1 MIVLRKNPKT
11 TTKDQPMKLVYKIV
25 PPEFLTSL
33 PDGIKYVQKQGQDF
47 LVVEQL
53 FCPDGHSLMADHVRL
68 HGEPSICLEAT
79 IGNQHGRIF
88 VDAFWGGHDKLYSFI
103 PTDAERHSL
112 TRARCPHCGISL
124 MTDRICP
131 LERCGSPQAIALL
144 LPGGVN
150 RILVCARLG
159 CPDHELVIQQ
169 MPEKISRKLRSINY
183 FGKYH
188 DDMFRGI

>member
-1 MIVLRKNPKT
+1 
-11 TTKDQPMKLVYKIV
+11 MKLVYKTV

-33 PDGIKYVQKQGQDF
+33 PEGIKYVQRKGQDF

-88 VDAFWGGHDKLYSFI
+88 VDAFWGSHDKLFSFI

-112 TRARCPHCGISL
+112 TEVRCPHCGVSL
-124 MTDRICP
+124 MTERVCP
-131 LERCGSPQAIALL
+131 IERCGSPRAISLL
-144 LPGGVN
+144 LPGGLN

-159 CPDHELVIQQ
+159 CPDHELVVQQ
-169 MPEKISRKLRSINY
+169 MPEEISRKLRSINY
-183 FGKYH
+183 FGEFH